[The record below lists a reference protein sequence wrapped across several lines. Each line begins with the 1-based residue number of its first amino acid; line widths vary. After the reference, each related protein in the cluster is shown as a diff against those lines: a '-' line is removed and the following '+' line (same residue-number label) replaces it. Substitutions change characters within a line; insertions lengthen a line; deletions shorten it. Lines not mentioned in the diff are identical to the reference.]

1 MATTRRERLRAA
13 LDRDLRRSAR
23 RLLVGGGIDAVTLAA
38 IAREVGITPPAIYR
52 YYRSR
57 DDLLLALAEDLI
69 GELVGELRAAA
80 AKFPDERPDQQITAM
95 IRAFPAWATRNRA
108 EFGFVFAA
116 PPPVAGHLHR
126 EITEAWTI
134 AVGGAF
140 GERYLRLWEQQP
152 FEVPDESELEF
163 GLSKQL
169 EGYRSVVRL
178 DPMPLGAILVFVECW
193 SRIYA
198 SISFDVFGLLSTPF
212 PDMSV
217 MHERMCRAICER
229 LGISYELPAAPER
242 D

>member
-23 RLLVGGGIDAVTLAA
+23 RLLVAGGIDAVTLAA

-57 DDLLLALAEDLI
+57 DDLLLALADDLVA
-69 GELVGELRAAA
+69 ELVGRLRAAA
-80 AKFPDERPDQQITAM
+80 AVFPDECPDRQITAM
-95 IRAFPAWATRNRA
+95 IRAFTAWATKHRA

-116 PPPVAGHLHR
+116 PPPVAGHMRR
-126 EITEAWTI
+126 EITEAWTA

-140 GERYLRLWEQQP
+140 GERYLQLWQQQP
-152 FEVPDESELEF
+152 FEVPGEDELEP
-163 GLSKQL
+163 GLLRQL
-169 EGYRSVVRL
+169 ETYRAVVRL
-178 DPMPLGAILVFVECW
+178 DPMPLGAILVFIECW
-193 SRIYA
+193 SHIYA

-212 PDMSV
+212 PDLSV

-229 LGISYELPAAPER
+229 LGISYEPPASSER